1 MNLQKE
7 VDTMLVQLIELQMC
21 QLKPQRQVKR
31 STNQKRKLNFVRKKI
46 SGWKSDFSLLIF
58 FFFLINNFASLKL
71 KCALLFLGFFS
82 EKIERLFFRNLKLL
96 HSCLFLIFCNINFFF
111 FLKEFSA
118 PWLSYFCHIPY
129 DGYIIRENFLLVS
142 PLRQFPLIHSWRVNP
157 KHFHLPKSNM
167 FRMSNDA
174 FVDG

>member
-7 VDTMLVQLIELQMC
+7 VDTMNVQLIELQLC
-21 QLKPQRQVKR
+21 QLKPQRQVNR

-58 FFFLINNFASLKL
+58 FLINNFASLKL
-71 KCALLFLGFFS
+71 KCALLFLGFFF

-96 HSCLFLIFCNINFFF
+96 HSCLFLIFCNKKKI
-111 FLKEFSA
+111 KKGIFST
-118 PWLSYFCHIPY
+118 PWLSYFYHIPY
-129 DGYIIRENFLLVS
+129 DGYIILENFLLVS
-142 PLRQFPLIHSWRVNP
+142 PLRQFPLIHSWRVNL

-167 FRMSNDA
+167 FRISNDA